1 MAKMIKRYE
10 DLSFGVIDRKY
21 LACSKK
27 VFDIYLRDH
36 ALEDAHNVWATSS
49 GSLINRPGTKL
60 VKDFGDNAIIKCFT
74 FARGQNQQYLLVF
87 SQGRQ
92 EIFYIDNDGFL
103 VEARQDEVEQSLVP
117 NNLASNSDQGFNIS
131 STAAKTTAYQI
142 FGSQGIE
149 DTDVYTVDITFPV
162 AISLFR
168 VVMDAGMCAKLQG
181 TFYKSTGESWTATA
195 STPSQTYTR
204 RSCGGSSCRT
214 TAQIGSQNLGQYT
227 FEFPSGAY
235 QYNDI
240 KRVVLTAKR
249 YTSYTSGNFPQNYTT
264 GWQLTNGYLRKL
276 TFYGTVS
283 SGDGA
288 VWTNDIPVDKI
299 AQASYDFTN
308 RYLFFAQKDIPPYVV
323 SVFGAFTFT
332 QLNPSF
338 PQDYNFTTMG
348 YPDVVCCGQS
358 RLWLAGFD
366 REPTSILGSSVGY
379 NLTDLQNFT
388 PTMANGIV
396 LASSAVKFQ
405 PTDIRNKISWAIAA
419 NALNF
424 ASWDGVFKM
433 TYGNDQPISA
443 TGAVVIKQNEE
454 ASSRIMPAWYN
465 GMMCF
470 ASMGR
475 DELRLMDY
483 NLQRERQ
490 YSVNISEFSNDLNSR
505 KIKKIVFKKDNN
517 SNIFVLYEDGT
528 AAQVR
533 VINEK
538 AAGFFPFSV
547 LDGIQDILMG
557 KGDNG
562 DRIYLVVSNGNR
574 TQLLMMDEID
584 YPKMP
589 AIDYD
594 DLTHSMQNVSDWLE
608 QKAPIDAKQYVRN
621 KIEFNPVFMASQIQ
635 TENPSSVNNLIA
647 TYPKWVMLGNP
658 PYGENS
664 WAAYVNTRLF
674 FKDERSGLKF
684 SIDIYSMPKTDGTG
698 GNFIFGVPTD
708 PDAAYWEQS
717 IETSG
722 GYIWAVSAWDGLIGI
737 TSITFSYPAKEFAIF
752 TDERYVGIHCASGCE
767 NASMTK
773 TFDEPVAEV
782 CYGVPYEIDFTVGY
796 IMNDQAYAR
805 RHISTI
811 AINTANSWGLQVGT
825 ATGTFQEAYY
835 AMLLGLPYTQANI
848 QTLVD
853 MYQTDTNIYGV
864 APVPMKPYIQMKLE
878 DRWSEYKA
886 IVFKQ
891 TIPYPFEIFSFEIT
905 LEENNSDRGK

>member
-10 DLSFGVIDRKY
+10 DFSFGVIDRKY

-36 ALEDAHNVWATSS
+36 ALESAQNIWATSS

-60 VKDFGDNAIIKCFT
+60 VKDFGDNATIKCFA

-92 EIFYIDNDGFL
+92 EIFYIDTKGFL

-117 NNLASNSDQGFNIS
+117 NNLASNSDQGYLIS
-131 STAAKTTAYQI
+131 STAAKNTAYQI
-142 FGSQGIE
+142 FSDGGIS
-149 DTDVYTVDITFPV
+149 DADVYSVDITFPTP
-162 AISLFR
+162 ISLFR
-168 VVMDAGMCAKLQG
+168 VQMDLGMCGSLIG

-195 STPSQTYTR
+195 TTPTTTYPWS
-204 RSCGGSSCRT
+204 SCAGSSCRQG
-214 TAQIGSQNLGQYT
+214 ASIAPSNKSQYT
-227 FEFPSGAY
+227 FEFPASAY
-235 QYNDI
+235 QYTDI

-249 YTSYTSGNFPQNYTT
+249 MVFYSNITQRTSRT
-264 GWQLTNGYLRKL
+264 GYQQSNGYLQKL

-388 PTMANGIV
+388 PTLANGIV

-405 PTDIRNKISWAIAA
+405 PTDIRNKINWAIAA

-490 YSVNISEFSNDLNSR
+490 YSVNISEFSNDLNAR
-505 KIKKIVFKKDNN
+505 KIKKILFKKDNN

-547 LDGIQDILMG
+547 LDGIEDILMG

-562 DRIYLVVSNGNR
+562 DRIYLVVKNGSR

-589 AIDYD
+589 EIDQDNLSY
-594 DLTHSMQNVSDWLE
+594 SMQNVSGWLME
-608 QKAPIDAKQYVRN
+608 KAPLDAKKYVQN
-621 KIEFNPVFMASQIQ
+621 QLDFNPIFMASQIQ

-674 FKDERSGLKF
+674 FTDLTSHMKF
-684 SIDIYSMPKTDGTG
+684 AIDIYSMPKTDGTG
-698 GNFIFGVPTD
+698 GNFIFGVPVD
-708 PDAAYWEQS
+708 DAAAYWEQE

-722 GYIWAVSAWDGLIGI
+722 GYVWAVSSWTGYVGI
-737 TSITFSYPAKEFAIF
+737 SSITFAYPATTFQVF
-752 TDERYVGIHCASGCE
+752 SDERYLGSHCASGCE
-767 NASMTK
+767 NASMTMN
-773 TFDEPVAEV
+773 FDEPVAML
-782 CYGVPYEIDFTVGY
+782 CYGVPYNTEFKVGY
-796 IMNDQAYAR
+796 VMHDQAFAR
-805 RHISTI
+805 RRVSTI
-811 AINTANSWGLQVGT
+811 SINTANSWGLQVGT
-825 ATGTFQEAYY
+825 STNEFQEAYY
-835 AMLLGLPYTQANI
+835 SMLLNLPFTQEKI
-848 QTLVD
+848 QSLVD
-853 MYQTDTNIYGV
+853 MYQTDTNIYGA
-864 APVPMKPYIQMKLE
+864 APVPMKPYIQMTLE
-878 DRWSEYKA
+878 DRWSDYKA

-905 LEENNSDRGK
+905 LEENNSERGK

>member
-10 DLSFGVIDRKY
+10 DFSFGVIDKKY

-36 ALEDAHNVWATSS
+36 ALEDATNVWASSS

-60 VKDFGDNAIIKCFT
+60 VKDFGDGAVIKCFT
-74 FARGQNQQYLLVF
+74 FARGQNQQYILVF
-87 SQGRQ
+87 SQGQ
-92 EIFYIDNDGFL
+92 QQIYYIDTQGFL

-117 NNLASNSDQGFNIS
+117 NNLTSNTDQGYHVV
-131 STAAKTTAYQI
+131 STATKANAYQI
-142 FGSQGIE
+142 FGDTGIS
-149 DTDVYTVDITFPV
+149 DTDVYTIDITFPV
-162 AISLFR
+162 PISLFR
-168 VVMDAGMCAKLQG
+168 VQMDMGLCGSLIG

-195 STPSQTYTR
+195 TTPKTTYPW
-204 RSCGGSSCRT
+204 RSCAGSSCRSG
-214 TAQIGSQNLGQYT
+214 ASIAPSNQSQYT
-227 FEFPSGAY
+227 FEFPASAY

-240 KRVVLTAKR
+240 KRVVLTAKYMQFYSTITQR
-249 YTSYTSGNFPQNYTT
+249 TSRTGYQQANGN
-264 GWQLTNGYLRKL
+264 LRKL

-288 VWTNDIPVDKI
+288 IWHEDIPVDKI
-299 AQASYDFTN
+299 AQASFDFTN

-323 SVFGAFTFT
+323 SVFGAFTFA
-332 QLNPSF
+332 QLSASF
-338 PQDYNFTTMG
+338 PQDYNFSTMG

-388 PTMANGIV
+388 PSLSNGIV
-396 LASSAVKFQ
+396 LPSSAVKFQ
-405 PTDIRNKISWAIAA
+405 PTDIRNKINWAVAA

-443 TGAVVIKQNEE
+443 TGAVVLKQNEE

-465 GMMCF
+465 GMLCF

-517 SNIFVLYEDGT
+517 SNVFVLYEDGT

-533 VINEK
+533 IINEK

-557 KGDNG
+557 KSDNG
-562 DRIYLVVSNGNR
+562 DRIYLVVKNGTH
-574 TQLLMMDEID
+574 TQLLMMDDID

-589 AIDYD
+589 EIDQENLAY
-594 DLTHSMQNVSDWLE
+594 SMQNVSEWLME
-608 QKAPIDAKQYVRN
+608 KAPLDAKKYVQN
-621 KIEFNPVFMASQIQ
+621 QIDFNPIFKASQIQ
-635 TENPSSVNNLIA
+635 TTNPAQVNNLIE
-647 TYPKWVMLGNP
+647 TYPQWVALGNP
-658 PYGENS
+658 PYGEES
-664 WAAYVNTRLF
+664 WAAYVGSRIF
-674 FKDERSGLKF
+674 FTDLSSHMKF
-684 SIDIYSMPKTDGTG
+684 AIDIYSAPRTDGTA
-698 GNFIFGVPTD
+698 GNFIFGVPED
-708 PDAAYWEQS
+708 PQGSYWEQEL
-717 IETSG
+717 ETSG
-722 GYIWAVSAWDGLIGI
+722 GYVWAVSSWTGYVGI
-737 TSITFSYPAKEFAIF
+737 SSITFDYAANTFQVFS
-752 TDERYVGIHCASGCE
+752 DERYLGEHCANGCE
-767 NASMTK
+767 NASMTM
-773 TFDEPVAEV
+773 TFEEPVAKV
-782 CYGVPYEIDFTVGY
+782 CYGVPYEMEFKVGY
-796 IMNDQAYAR
+796 VLNDQAFGR
-805 RHISTI
+805 RLVSTI
-811 AINTANSWGLQVGT
+811 SVNTANSWGLQVGT
-825 ATGTFQEAYY
+825 NHGDYQEMYY
-835 AMLLGLPYTQANI
+835 AMLAGLPFKEETVK
-848 QTLVD
+848 TLVD

-864 APVPMKPYIQMKLE
+864 APVPMKPFIQLQVE
-878 DRWSEYKA
+878 DDWSDYKA
-886 IVFKQ
+886 VIFRQ